1 MQKPK
6 QGYSITVARALQEG
20 TCLSER
26 EMIKY
31 TGKIYNILGE
41 KMFKDGL
48 GESSRFSGCHPAVN
62 IIFYAFAIGITMFS
76 TDPAF
81 LGIATLSAWAYSILL
96 KGARQIRTNLLF
108 LLPIVVIM
116 TVVNGLFTHNGKT
129 VLFFLN
135 DSRITLEAIAYGTAS
150 AILLGAVIVWFTSFN
165 VVMSSDK
172 LIYLFGKA
180 APVLGL
186 TLSMIFRF
194 IPLLKNRFKEIK
206 LGQECMGRH
215 AEKGLFAKTRQL
227 CKEISI
233 LISWS
238 LEASI
243 ETSDSMEAR
252 GYGLRGRTSF
262 HLFKMS
268 PTDYKMLAVIAITGT
283 VSAIGCIEGKTGIYY
298 YPVIRFAEWDALR
311 IITFISFTA
320 LLAAPLVLDIAG
332 EKKWQQLK
340 LEI

>member
-1 MQKPK
+1 
-6 QGYSITVARALQEG
+6 
-20 TCLSER
+20 
-26 EMIKY
+26 
-31 TGKIYNILGE
+31 
-41 KMFKDGL
+41 MFRDGL
-48 GESSRFSGCHPAVN
+48 GESSRFSSCHPAVN
-62 IIFYAFAIGITMFS
+62 IIFYTLAIGITMFS
-76 TDPAF
+76 LDPVF
-81 LGIATLSAWAYSILL
+81 LGITTVFAWAYSVLL
-96 KGARQIRTNLLF
+96 KGVKTVKTNLL
-108 LLPIVVIM
+108 LMIPIVIIM
-116 TVVNGLFTHNGKT
+116 TLVNGLFTHNGKT

-135 DSRITLEAIAYGTAS
+135 DSRITLEALTYGMA
-150 AILLGAVIVWFTSFN
+150 AALLLGAVIIWFASFN

-206 LGQECMGRH
+206 MGQECMGRH
-215 AEKGLFAKTRQL
+215 VEKGLFAKLRQL
-227 CKEISI
+227 CKEVSI

-252 GYGLRGRTSF
+252 GYGLHGRTSF

-268 PTDYKMLAVIAITGT
+268 PTDWRVLGVLTVTGIIS
-283 VSAIGCIEGKTGIYY
+283 VIGCALGRTSIYF
-298 YPVIRFAEWDALR
+298 YPVIQFAEWDLLR
-311 IITFISFTA
+311 VATLLSFTA
-320 LLAAPLVLDIAG
+320 LLATPLVLDITG
-332 EKKWQQLK
+332 EKKWQQLR

>member
-1 MQKPK
+1 
-6 QGYSITVARALQEG
+6 
-20 TCLSER
+20 
-26 EMIKY
+26 
-31 TGKIYNILGE
+31 
-41 KMFKDGL
+41 MFRDGL
-48 GESSRFSGCHPAVN
+48 GENSRFSSCHPAVN

-76 TDPAF
+76 LDPIF
-81 LGIATLSAWAYSILL
+81 LGVTTVFAWAYSILL
-96 KGARQIRTNLLF
+96 RGARQIKTNLFF
-108 LLPIVVIM
+108 LVPIVVIM
-116 TVVNGLFTHNGKT
+116 TLVNGLFTHNGAT
-129 VLFFLN
+129 VLFFVN
-135 DSRITLEAIAYGTAS
+135 GGRITLEAIAYGTA
-150 AILLGAVIVWFTSFN
+150 AALLLGAVIVWFASFN

-186 TLSMIFRF
+186 TLSMVFRF

-206 LGQECMGRH
+206 MGQECMGRH
-215 AEKGLFAKTRQL
+215 VEKGLFAKTRQL

-252 GYGLRGRTSF
+252 GYGLHGRTSF

-268 PTDYKMLAVIAITGT
+268 PTDYAMLAVILTTGIIA
-283 VSAIGCIEGKTGIYY
+283 SFGCALGKTSIYF
-298 YPVIRFAEWDALR
+298 YPVIKLAEWDALR
-311 IITFISFTA
+311 IITLASFTA
-320 LLAAPLVLDIAG
+320 LLAAPLALDIAG